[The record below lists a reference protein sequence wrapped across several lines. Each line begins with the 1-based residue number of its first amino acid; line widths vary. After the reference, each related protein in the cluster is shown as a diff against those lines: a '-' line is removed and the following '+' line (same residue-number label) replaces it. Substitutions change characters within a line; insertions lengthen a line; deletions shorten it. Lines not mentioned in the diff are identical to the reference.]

1 MLCLIESL
9 GSRVFFIRTKYY
21 NEMVLDLSHIENL
34 AITGANGFVGRS
46 IVENI
51 ATFPAEYL
59 PMKLTLITRSGVNYS
74 IEQRLSERTKFY
86 SQDLCLP
93 WNLPE
98 EFSHLINLA
107 ADGTRD
113 PYSDNACSQ
122 FEMISENL
130 VRWIERSNTRVKVFH
145 ASSGACFGYK
155 PIDARG
161 NQINSKKLFIQNRIK
176 VEESLAKY
184 AKRLDFSLTIGR
196 LFTFSGKNI
205 LKNSKY
211 AISDFTLSAVKNG
224 LISVNGDPQTQ
235 RSYLHQD
242 SMSEW
247 ILRAITTA
255 VPDSFF
261 QIGSNEVVTILQ
273 LAEYISHKTGAEV
286 EFSKEPSSGDI
297 YIPDNSDTKTKLG
310 VEEGKNWK
318 EAVLEMIAEA
328 RKINNVG

>member
-1 MLCLIESL
+1 
-9 GSRVFFIRTKYY
+9 
-21 NEMVLDLSHIENL
+21 MVLDLSHIENL

-46 IVENI
+46 IVEKI
-51 ATFPAEYL
+51 ATFPTEYL
-59 PMKLTLITRSGVNYS
+59 PMKLTLVTRGGVNYS
-74 IEQRLSERTKFY
+74 IEQRLSKRTKLY

-93 WNLPE
+93 WNLPG

-122 FEMISENL
+122 FEVISENL

-145 ASSGACFGYK
+145 ASSGACFDYR
-155 PIDARG
+155 PINTG
-161 NQINSKKLFIQNRIK
+161 SNQINSKKSFIQNRIK
-176 VEESLAKY
+176 VEESLSKY
-184 AKRLDFSLTIGR
+184 AERLDFSLTIGR

-211 AISDFTLSAVKNG
+211 ALSDFILSAVKNG
-224 LISVNGDPQTQ
+224 LISVNGNPLTQ

-247 ILRAITTA
+247 ILRATTA
-255 VPDSFF
+255 MPDFIL
-261 QIGSNEVVTILQ
+261 QIGSTEAVTILQ
-273 LAEYISHKTGAEV
+273 LAEYISQKTGAEV
-286 EFSKEPSSGDI
+286 EFSKEPSGGDI
-297 YIPDNSDTKTKLG
+297 YIPDNTDTRIKLG
-310 VEEGKNWK
+310 VKEGKNWK

>member
-1 MLCLIESL
+1 M
-9 GSRVFFIRTKYY
+9 
-21 NEMVLDLSHIENL
+21 MLDLSHIENL

-51 ATFPAEYL
+51 AKFPTEYL
-59 PMKLTLITRSGVNYS
+59 PMKLTLVTRGGVNYS

-93 WNLPE
+93 WKLPE

-122 FEMISENL
+122 FEVISENL

-145 ASSGACFGYK
+145 ASSGACFGYR
-155 PIDARG
+155 PIDTG
-161 NQINSKKLFIQNRIK
+161 SNQIHSKKSFIQNRIK

-184 AKRLDFSLTIGR
+184 AERLEFSLTIGR

-205 LKNSKY
+205 LKKSKY
-211 AISDFTLSAVKNG
+211 ALSDFILSAVKNG
-224 LISVNGDPQTQ
+224 LISVNGDPQTR

-247 ILRAITTA
+247 ILRATTA
-255 VPDSFF
+255 VPDSIL
-261 QIGSNEVVTILQ
+261 QIGSNEAVTILQ
-273 LAEYISHKTGAEV
+273 LAEYISQKTGAEV
-286 EFSKEPSSGDI
+286 EFYKEPSGGDI
-297 YIPDNSDTKTKLG
+297 YIPDNTDTRIKLG

-328 RKINNVG
+328 RKIYNVG

>member
-1 MLCLIESL
+1 M
-9 GSRVFFIRTKYY
+9 
-21 NEMVLDLSHIENL
+21 MLDLSHIENL

-51 ATFPAEYL
+51 ATFPTEYL
-59 PMKLTLITRSGVNYS
+59 PMKLTLVTRGGVNYS

-93 WNLPE
+93 WKLPE

-122 FEMISENL
+122 FEVISENL

-145 ASSGACFGYK
+145 ASSGACFGYR
-155 PIDARG
+155 PINTGG
-161 NQINSKKLFIQNRIK
+161 NQIHSKKSFIQNRIK
-176 VEESLAKY
+176 VEQFLAKY
-184 AKRLDFSLTIGR
+184 AERLDFSLTIGR

-211 AISDFTLSAVKNG
+211 ALSDFILSAVKNG

-247 ILRAITTA
+247 ILRATTA
-255 VPDSFF
+255 VPDSIL
-261 QIGSNEVVTILQ
+261 QIGSNEAVTILQ
-273 LAEYISHKTGAEV
+273 LVEYISQKTGAEV
-286 EFSKEPSSGDI
+286 EFSKEPSGGDI
-297 YIPDNSDTKTKLG
+297 YIPDNTDTRIKLG

-328 RKINNVG
+328 RKIYNVG